1 MSECIFCKIIRQEI
15 PAKIVWESDEILAFD
30 DVNPQAPVH
39 VLIVPKQHTETYT
52 VFLGKTAAEV
62 AKIKGVGESGY
73 RLIVNQGSDA
83 GQEIAHLHMHLLGGK
98 KLGPM
103 IAQKLNGSKT

>member
-1 MSECIFCKIIRQEI
+1 MEECIFCKIIRKEI
-15 PAKIVWESDEILAFD
+15 PANIVWESDEILAFD

-39 VLIVPKQHTETYT
+39 VLIVPKQHIETHSI
-52 VFLGKTAAEV
+52 FLGKSANEV
-62 AKIKGVGESGY
+62 AKAKGVGESGY
-73 RLIVNQGSDA
+73 RLIVNRGADA

-103 IAQKLNGSKT
+103 VQQL